1 VTGPLVGPSA
11 ADAWDAY
18 ETTTR
23 HGRTHRPQP
32 RPLSYPQ
39 VLARRGAHE
48 AFVARVLSWHR
59 LREHAVGTATMCFCG
74 EVAVLCP
81 YLRAAHEI
89 LGHPVPWE
97 QPDPPAPQVFA

>member
-1 VTGPLVGPSA
+1 MTGPLVGPSA

-39 VLARRGAHE
+39 TLARRNAHE
-48 AFVARVLSWHR
+48 RFVARVLSLHQ
-59 LREHAVGTATMCFCG
+59 LVEHPIGTAAMCTCG
-74 EVAVLCP
+74 SVAVLCP
-81 YLRAAHEI
+81 YRRLAREV
-89 LGHPVPWE
+89 LGHPPYSP
-97 QPDPPAPQVFA
+97 QPDPPGPPVFA